1 MKQVKALQITLHP
14 KPAEPEPN
22 RDFERA
28 PPSAVR
34 AILDDLPIH
43 IRPNL
48 PAARCKLNEPNGFEP
63 LRRVHDRIIRV
74 LWPINFAH
82 KRQRVRS

>member
-1 MKQVKALQITLHP
+1 MFDFRLRAHIP

-34 AILDDLPIH
+34 AILDDLPLH
-43 IRPNL
+43 IRPESSRSAGANL
-48 PAARCKLNEPNGFEP
+48 TKPNGFEP